1 MQVRRTEE
9 EDTMKTV
16 TLKVEGLRCASCAAS
31 VSSLL
36 GAHAGVRGADVS
48 FEEGRA
54 RVLYDPA
61 TTSEDRLVEVVEK
74 RGFRVV
80 ARNPA

>member
-1 MQVRRTEE
+1 
-9 EDTMKTV
+9 MKTA
-16 TLKVEGLRCASCAAS
+16 TFKVEGLRCASCAAS
-31 VSSLL
+31 VGSLL
-36 GAHAGVRGADVS
+36 DAHTGVRGADVS

-54 RVLYDPA
+54 RILYDPQA
-61 TTSEDRLVEVVEK
+61 TSEDRLVELIEK